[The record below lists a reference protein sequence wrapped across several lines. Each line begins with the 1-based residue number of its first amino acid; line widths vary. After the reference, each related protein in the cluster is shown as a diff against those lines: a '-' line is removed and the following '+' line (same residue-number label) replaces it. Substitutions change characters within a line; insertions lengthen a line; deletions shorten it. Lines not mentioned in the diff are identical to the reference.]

1 MSKAKLR
8 GWGGLAAGAL
18 AALASLPDSATAQQK
33 FVTVGTGGVTGVYY
47 AVGGAVCRLMNK
59 DRQKTGIRCSVE
71 STGGSVFNANAIKTG
86 DQEFGMTQSD
96 VQFNAVKGLAQFKD
110 AGA

>member
-1 MSKAKLR
+1 MTISRLFP
-8 GWGGLAAGAL
+8 
-18 AALASLPDSATAQQK
+18 AALVAGMAVFATGTAHAQQK

-47 AVGGAVCRLMNK
+47 AVGGAICRLMNK
-59 DRQKTGIRCSVE
+59 DRAKTGIRCSTE
-71 STGGSVFNANAIKTG
+71 STGGSVFNVNAIKTG